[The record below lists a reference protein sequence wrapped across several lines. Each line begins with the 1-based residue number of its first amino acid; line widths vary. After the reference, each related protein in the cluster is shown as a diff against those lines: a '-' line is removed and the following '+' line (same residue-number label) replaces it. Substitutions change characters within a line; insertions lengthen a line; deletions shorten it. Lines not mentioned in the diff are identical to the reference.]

1 LMPTPLKPPLVVCP
15 KLKSGRSE
23 WIGR

>member
-1 LMPTPLKPPLVVCP
+1 MPTPPKPPPVVCP